1 MNIHGI
7 LESAGHGWGLAIF
20 PLLAAAIALAFALA
34 LARRLTDRW
43 RPHEAVWAV
52 ALLMY
57 AVASVAA
64 TLGVASGWTTN
75 EYRVY
80 WLLGAVLNVPYL
92 AQGELY
98 LLLRRRTIAHAVLLG
113 LVGISVVVA
122 VIVWTSSVNQLEL
135 LETLPLGNRAW
146 EASRLAYHLRWLSWI
161 GYIALVGGLVWSA
174 RTMGSSPELRGRTTG
189 VLVIALGATIV
200 AVGSGVGAGLDVVP
214 VFGVGLAAGIAVMFW
229 GFVQA
234 GRPARRPTRTDVPLP
249 SV

>member
-1 MNIHGI
+1 MNGLFIR
-7 LESAGHGWGLAIF
+7 SGHGWGLAIF

-43 RPHEAVWAV
+43 RPHAAVWAV

-64 TLGVASGWTTN
+64 TLGVARGWTAN

-80 WLLGAVLNVPYL
+80 WLLGAVLNVPFL
-92 AQGELY
+92 AQGEVY
-98 LLLRRRTIAHAVLLG
+98 LLLRRRALAHAMLLVLVAIS
-113 LVGISVVVA
+113 LVAA
-122 VIVWTSSVNQLEL
+122 VIVWTSTVDPREL
-135 LETLPLGNRAW
+135 LDVLPLGNQTWR
-146 EASRLAYHLRWLSWI
+146 ESRLPYHLRWLSWI
-161 GYIALVGGLVWSA
+161 GYMALVGGLVWSA

-200 AVGSGVGAGLDVVP
+200 AVGSGVGAGLAVVP

>member
-1 MNIHGI
+1 MNG
-7 LESAGHGWGLAIF
+7 LFLRSGHGWGLAIF
-20 PLLAAAIALAFALA
+20 PLLAAAIALVFALA

-57 AVASVAA
+57 AIASVAA
-64 TLGVASGWTTN
+64 TLGVAKGWTAN

-92 AQGELY
+92 AQGEVY
-98 LLLRRRTIAHAVLLG
+98 LLVRRRALANALLLVLLT
-113 LVGISVVVA
+113 ISVLAA
-122 VIVWTSSVNQLEL
+122 VIVWTSTVDPREL
-135 LETLPLGNRAW
+135 LDVLPLGNQAW
-146 EASRLAYHLRWLSWI
+146 RESRLPYHLRWLSWI

-229 GFVQA
+229 GFVHA
-234 GRPARRPTRTDVPLP
+234 SRPATRPASTSLV
-249 SV
+249 